1 MMPLNRRSVQTSL
14 FRSFH
19 LILCGPLLISKDLPP
34 VEKASMI
41 DLLHKYKDVFAW
53 SHEFMKRLDP
63 KFYQHQINLVMVA
76 NPYNKGVTA

>member
-1 MMPLNRRSVQTSL
+1 MSALGELNVGTPDAPRRLS
-14 FRSFH
+14 
-19 LILCGPLLISKDLPP
+19 IAKDTPTA
-34 VEKASMI
+34 EMATMI

-53 SHEFMKRLDP
+53 SHEDMKRLDP